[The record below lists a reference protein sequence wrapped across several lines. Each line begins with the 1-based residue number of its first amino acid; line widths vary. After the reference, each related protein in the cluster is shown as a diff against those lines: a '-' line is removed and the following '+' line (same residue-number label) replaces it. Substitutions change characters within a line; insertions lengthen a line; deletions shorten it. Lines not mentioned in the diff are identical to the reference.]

1 MSDSQRLE
9 PSETVSAT
17 LEVYKQLIT
26 LAASSI
32 VLIGT
37 FLKDIFPTESGTL
50 DVGWLIKLCIAA
62 AFVLFG
68 LSLIVAAWF
77 MTYYSFFL
85 ERSGAPHRD
94 VFTWQWGRALPLAF
108 FVLGTISFGAAVLM
122 NLYR

>member
-1 MSDSQRLE
+1 MNDPQRLE
-9 PSETVSAT
+9 PSETVAAA
-17 LEVYKQLIT
+17 LEVYKQIIT
-26 LAASSI
+26 LGAGSI

-37 FLKDIFPTESGTL
+37 FLKNIFPTASGTL
-50 DVGWLIKLCIAA
+50 DVGWFIKLCIAA

-68 LSLIVAAWF
+68 LSLIVAAGF
-77 MTYYSFFL
+77 MTYYSFYL

-94 VFTWQWGRALPLAF
+94 NFTYQWGRVLPLAF